1 MNDDQYWDQE
11 VGVEE
16 ETIRERPDA
25 PGSYIRV
32 NGANISVQP
41 GANAVETIKA
51 HERDAGLGKARVYYK
66 GSEFKPSEIPGQITE
81 GAMIELRPYD
91 SAG

>member
-1 MNDDQYWDQE
+1 MNDNQYWDQD

-16 ETIRERPDA
+16 ETIRRTTDA
-25 PGSYIRV
+25 PGSFIRV

-41 GANAVETIKA
+41 GADAVESIKSEA
-51 HERDAGLGKARVYYK
+51 RNAGLGKFRVYYN
-66 GSEFKPSEIPGQITE
+66 GTEVKPSEIPAQVTE

-91 SAG
+91 VAG